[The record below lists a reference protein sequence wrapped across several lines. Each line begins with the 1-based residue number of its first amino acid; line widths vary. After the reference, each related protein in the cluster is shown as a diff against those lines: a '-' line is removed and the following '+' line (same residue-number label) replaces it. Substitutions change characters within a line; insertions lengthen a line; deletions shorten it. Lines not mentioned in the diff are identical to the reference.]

1 MTIVETSRI
10 SIVFL
15 SPHLDDAVLSCG
27 GTMNLLKRN
36 NIPTE
41 VITLFA
47 GSPEGELSP
56 LAAWMHHA
64 WKLPYDAPAYRREEN
79 CNALVLLNAR
89 NTCALFNCSIYRKD
103 ARTGQHLYS
112 SKEQI
117 FGGNWHNE
125 ETLLSNL
132 ATELEKQIATSNCQ
146 VVCIP
151 LGAGGHIDHLLTHV
165 AGVQACASQENVQ
178 LVYYEDLPYSLDTN
192 ALHRA
197 ADQFSLSARYRIA
210 VSLSEEDLR
219 AKETAIRLY
228 RSQLAETAGVIGI
241 TPDKIL
247 AYSRDLG
254 RDTFSAAAERFW
266 ACDSHTKGF
275 FERTIRS

>member
-1 MTIVETSRI
+1 MAILETNKI
-10 SIVFL
+10 TIVFL

-27 GTMNLLKRN
+27 GTMNFLKRN

-56 LAAWMHHA
+56 LAAWMHQA
-64 WKLPYDAPAYRREEN
+64 WKLPYDAPACRREEN
-79 CNALVLLNAR
+79 RNALNLLNAR
-89 NTCALFNCSIYRKD
+89 NTFSRFNCSIYRKD
-103 ARTGQHLYS
+103 ARTGQHLYN

-117 FGGNWHNE
+117 FSGNWHNE
-125 ETLLSNL
+125 VALLSNL
-132 ATELEKQIATSNCQ
+132 ETELKKQIASTNCQ
-146 VVCIP
+146 VVCVP

-165 AGVQACASQENVQ
+165 AGVQACASHENVR
-178 LVYYEDLPYSLDTN
+178 LIFYEDLPYALDTN

-197 ADQFSLSARYRIA
+197 ADQFALSTRYHIV

-219 AKETAIRLY
+219 AKETAILQY

-241 TPDKIL
+241 SPDKISGL
-247 AYSRDLG
+247 FA
-254 RDTFSAAAERFW
+254 RF
-266 ACDSHTKGF
+266 K
-275 FERTIRS
+275 

>member
-1 MTIVETSRI
+1 MAMVETNKI

-27 GTMNLLKRN
+27 GTMNLLKRIN
-36 NIPTE
+36 VPTG

-47 GSPEGELSP
+47 GSPKGELSP
-56 LAAWMHHA
+56 LAAWMHQA
-64 WKLPYDAPAYRREEN
+64 WKLPYDAPAIRREEN
-79 CNALVLLNAR
+79 QMALAYLHSR
-89 NTCALFNCSIYRKD
+89 NTCLPFNCSIYRKD
-103 ARTGQHLYS
+103 ARTGQPLYS

-117 FGGNWHNE
+117 FGGNWHDE
-125 ETLLSNL
+125 ETLSSNL
-132 ATELEKQIATSNCQ
+132 AVELQKQMLSSNSQ

-165 AGVQACASQENVQ
+165 AGVQAYASQENVR

-275 FERTIRS
+275 FERIIRS